1 MKVTEEQLI
10 NKIYDEADE
19 KAYYE
24 VESFLQDIINNPI
37 AKTMKL
43 KDGQNLSGFI
53 VDLLESKSFYESKD
67 RLASEYQDQ
76 LLHNAYIYLG
86 L

>member
-1 MKVTEEQLI
+1 
-10 NKIYDEADE
+10 
-19 KAYYE
+19 
-24 VESFLQDIINNPI
+24 
-37 AKTMKL
+37 MKL

-67 RLASEYQDQ
+67 RLASEYQEQ